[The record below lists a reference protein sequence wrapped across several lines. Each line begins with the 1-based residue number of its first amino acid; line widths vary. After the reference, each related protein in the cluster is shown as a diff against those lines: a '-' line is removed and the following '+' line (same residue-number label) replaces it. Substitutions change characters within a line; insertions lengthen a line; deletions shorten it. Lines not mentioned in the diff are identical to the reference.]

1 MGERLHKCFP
11 SIKIF
16 DDVRNIKIAMNQ
28 IQ

>member
-1 MGERLHKCFP
+1 MGERLHKCFS